1 MELKPEISLSRALD
15 FPDLE
20 PAPIHRR
27 RPKSGVVSRS
37 LELSPK
43 IELIHDSACD
53 EAVTPSAR
61 AEPRNE
67 IARLTVYTLNAIL
80 MVIAFPVGLG
90 MLIFN
95 IVGGENLRTTAHAIA
110 LTGMTIGLSMTPLG
124 QALMT
129 GF

>member
-1 MELKPEISLSRALD
+1 MELKPEISISRALD

-20 PAPIHRR
+20 PVRIRR
-27 RPKSGVVSRS
+27 RQQASRVLSKS

-43 IELIHDSACD
+43 IELTHDSAVD

-80 MVIAFPVGLG
+80 MVIAFPVGLA
-90 MLIFN
+90 MLMFN

-110 LTGMTIGLSMTPLG
+110 LTGMMIGLSMTPVG
-124 QALMT
+124 QTLINS
-129 GF
+129 F